1 MKRFLFSV
9 ALCSLGVAGFAQ
21 QDPQFTQNMFDR
33 LSVNP
38 GSAGTNEAICA
49 TVFYRNQWSGFA
61 GNPVTGMINIQSPV
75 KPIRGGLG
83 LTLYN
88 DKLGQETNN
97 LVRLA
102 YSYHL
107 GAGPGTLGIG
117 LSGGIVNK
125 TLKSDW
131 IATDGVLGD
140 VAIPDAGVSNTTYDL
155 AFGLYYTIPKRMYV
169 GLSTT
174 HITETSMENL
184 NIDLARHYYI
194 MAGYSYDIN
203 SEFTLKPSVFA
214 KTDAASTQIDLNCT
228 VLYNN
233 MVWLGVT
240 YRTADAIAPMIGYQ
254 TQIGENSMLK
264 IGYSYDV
271 TTSQIKDYSSGS
283 HEIMLNYCFKL
294 VPPSKV
300 QKYKNVRFL

>member
-1 MKRFLFSV
+1 M
-9 ALCSLGVAGFAQ
+9 SLTVAGYSQ

-38 GSAGTNEAICA
+38 GSAGTSDAICL
-49 TVFYRNQWSGFA
+49 TLFGREQWSGFT
-61 GNPVTGMINIQSPV
+61 GNPRTGMLNVQSPV
-75 KPIRGGLG
+75 KLLRGGLG

-88 DKLGQETNN
+88 DQLGQETNN

-107 GAGPGTLGIG
+107 AAGPGTLGIG

-125 TLKSDW
+125 SLAANW
-131 IATDGVLGD
+131 IATDGYLGD

-155 AFGLYYTIPKRMYV
+155 AFGLYYTIPNKMYV

-174 HITETSMENL
+174 HITETGLENL

-194 MAGYSYDIN
+194 MAGYHYDIN
-203 SEFTLKPSVFA
+203 SEFALRPSVFA

-233 MVWLGVT
+233 MVWLGVS
-240 YRTADAIAPMIGYQ
+240 YRTADAIAPMVGYQ
-254 TQIGENSMLK
+254 TQFGENSTLK

-271 TTSQIKDYSSGS
+271 TTSQIRDYSSGS
-283 HEIMLNYCFKL
+283 HELMINYCFKL
-294 VPPSKV
+294 IPSEKV